1 MTVTVNDVQRI
12 RDEHV
17 SLGRTPEEVVMGTRT
32 AVHALLQLEQPFPG
46 DDEVTD
52 EHRIAADHARA
63 RDPHLGGA
71 HHWLQK
77 QHGTKLWER
86 TDELCRQAGVL

>member
-17 SLGRTPEEVVMGTRT
+17 ALGRTPSEVVMGTRT
-32 AVHALLQLEQPFPG
+32 AVHALLQLEHPFPG
-46 DDEVTD
+46 PDQVTD
-52 EHRIAADHARA
+52 AHRIASDRARA
-63 RDPHLGGA
+63 LDPNHTDA

-77 QHGTKLWER
+77 EHGKALWKQA
-86 TDELCRQAGVL
+86 DALCREAGVL